1 MPYKQGRN
9 AFSTTALRNSTAS
22 SNAQTN
28 QNQGGGEKKAGFP
41 YMIGRG
47 WRTNIAFGTDSNPA
61 IRCCGLKSY
70 QTMTWTANAKPSR
83 PISSRP
89 AVGGYYHNAHY

>member
-1 MPYKQGRN
+1 MTKGNP
-9 AFSTTALRNSTAS
+9 FTTSALRNSTAS

-28 QNQGGGEKKAGFP
+28 RNQGGGEKKAGFP

-47 WRTNIAFGTDSNPA
+47 WRTNIAFGSTSNPA

-70 QTMTWTANAKPSR
+70 QTMTWTSNAKPSR
-83 PISSRP
+83 PIGTSSN
-89 AVGGYYHNAHY
+89 VTHYFSNAAHH